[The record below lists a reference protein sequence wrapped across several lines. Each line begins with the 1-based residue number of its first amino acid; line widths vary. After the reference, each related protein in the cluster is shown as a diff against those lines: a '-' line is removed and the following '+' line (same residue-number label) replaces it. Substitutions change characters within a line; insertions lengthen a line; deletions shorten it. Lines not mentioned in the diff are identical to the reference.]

1 MFTKKV
7 GTRKPGWSQQPCVP
21 RGTQPFGLSAT
32 SQPGMPAQ
40 DAFAFPHGTHAACS
54 QRGKPSAAA
63 TVKVVCTPVGNGM
76 IWPSAVTHGS
86 CMHAPLVP
94 PQSAS
99 LLHDPKRFAAAF
111 VVQRFSP
118 VVPFSW

>member
-1 MFTKKV
+1 MLTKKV
-7 GTRKPGWSQQPCVP
+7 GTTKPGWSQQPCVP
-21 RGTQPFGLSAT
+21 RGMQPFGLSAT

-40 DAFAFPHGTHAACS
+40 DAFAFPHGTHVACS

-63 TVKVVCTPVGNGM
+63 TVKVVCTPVGKGM

-99 LLHDPKRFAAAF
+99 LLHDPKRFAAEF

>member
-1 MFTKKV
+1 
-7 GTRKPGWSQQPCVP
+7 
-21 RGTQPFGLSAT
+21 
-32 SQPGMPAQ
+32 
-40 DAFAFPHGTHAACS
+40 
-54 QRGKPSAAA
+54 
-63 TVKVVCTPVGNGM
+63 
-76 IWPSAVTHGS
+76 
-86 CMHAPLVP
+86 MHAPLVP